1 MKNENDEIFL
11 ELRNKI
17 KRIIHLYESEKDKNR
32 ELEREKLKLEEKINR
47 ITKEN
52 KALEI
57 RYNNLKLARTFT
69 ASAKDAHDAKLKV
82 NSIVREIDK
91 CIALLNR

>member
-1 MKNENDEIFL
+1 MNNYFDNIIIEF
-11 ELRNKI
+11 RNKI
-17 KRIIHLYESEKDKNR
+17 KKIIYLYEEEKEKNKDL
-32 ELEREKLKLEEKINR
+32 EKQKLTLEKKLERAQ
-47 ITKEN
+47 KEYQ
-52 KALEI
+52 ALEV
-57 RYNNLKLARTFT
+57 RFNNLKMAKTIT